1 MNLKI
6 LLPFRI
12 FDQQTE
18 VKRIVAETANG
29 SFGILPQRLD
39 CVAALVPSILVYET
53 STDGEIYVAVDDGLL
68 VKIGREVLISVR
80 RAIRGADLTQLRA
93 SVEKEFLTL
102 SESEQAVRETM
113 TKLEFGLMRRLAN
126 FHHE

>member
-18 VKRIVAETANG
+18 VKRIIAETSGG
-29 SFGILPQRLD
+29 SFGLLPQRLD
-39 CVAALVPSILVYET
+39 CVAALVPSILIYET
-53 STDGEIYVAVDDGLL
+53 AADGEIYVAVDQGLM
-68 VKIGREVLISVR
+68 VKTGREVLISVR
-80 RAIRGADLTQLRA
+80 RAIRGADLGKLRA

-102 SESEQAVRETM
+102 NESEQAVRNTM
-113 TKLEFGLMRRLAN
+113 TKLEFGLMRRIAN
-126 FHHE
+126 FHND